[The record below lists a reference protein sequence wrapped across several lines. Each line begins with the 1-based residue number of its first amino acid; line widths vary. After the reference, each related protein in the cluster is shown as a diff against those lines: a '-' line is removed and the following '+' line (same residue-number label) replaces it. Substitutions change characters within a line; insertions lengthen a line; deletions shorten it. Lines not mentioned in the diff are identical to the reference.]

1 MLLHEKI
8 YISNQITA
16 FESKALNAKP
26 ANTNYSVEC
35 ICNTENETSIFYLSS
50 GKQIQILHLFSG
62 KQRDTSTYSVGL
74 QVGGL
79 YRELSVIAIR
89 NFAGILDAASDG
101 SWSLR
106 NSKGQ
111 FEKIPNL
118 VEETR
123 IQAAILESYL
133 ERRGVILPAGYL
145 SCKVILAN
153 SDCRALPSVT
163 LHQEVLSYDKWMQ
176 LKEESRGGFR
186 EWLRHMFS
194 RVERDVSDKIDKKL
208 RFILSTSPA
217 WDRLELKGSQQI
229 YGEFLGF
236 KGKKE
241 DVDALK
247 VVKRSKV
254 AKIVKYKPIM
264 FDLLSGGSTVHLFC
278 IPRDYRNEGTSEVER
293 TEVSVRAGTEVVF
306 QPMDAK
312 KAQQFK
318 VKKIAC
324 LSLSP

>member
-1 MLLHEKI
+1 MWQLIICGVLIYKFVRFLISEEESGQELKFMVGSRLEKLYGGRVFYALRIPDEGSGTRQSIDIVLLTK
-8 YISNQITA
+8 
-16 FESKALNAKP
+16 
-26 ANTNYSVEC
+26 
-35 ICNTENETSIFYLSS
+35 
-50 GKQIQILHLFSG
+50 
-62 KQRDTSTYSVGL
+62 
-74 QVGGL
+74 
-79 YRELSVIAIR
+79 RELSVIAIR